1 MDDSEDSYEPIRPKP
16 SDPPPLK
23 RLWQAPPESDS
34 AADVPV
40 SHAKKIRAEAD
51 ERSTLP
57 DEPPRPRKKKKKPVE
72 EVVDDGTGVTK
83 LEETPVLDTYETR
96 QRIRWVIGG
105 VLSVIGLLLLFVVLR
120 AFKGSGT
127 PEVVEAPPP
136 EPRITV
142 DSRPPIEQ
150 EARVLLDMAKQTDK
164 NGNRVAAVGMLEKLV
179 RNYQATPAGREALVA
194 IDRNKKGRS
203 LFGLDTPDQA
213 PGPVTPTDRPGEAVA
228 PKTGQAQGTVAATP
242 PRPQAPPYTRPLPPG
257 YRPKFDHPIHPS
269 GWPTRISCDVDGA
282 VLALVPAATLLM
294 GREDGDPAE
303 RPAHQVAVSTYY
315 IDLHEV
321 TLGQYLAFLKE
332 TGRPIELAR
341 IAPWESARGPQA
353 DEMPV
358 VNLSAREAKA
368 YCNWAKRRLPT
379 EAQWELAARG
389 PEGRISYWNGELPRK
404 DESRGNRAIE
414 PVMTLP
420 TDLSSFGA
428 HDLAANAWEWTSEY
442 FDSKY
447 YQQFR
452 NLVTDPT
459 GPKEPP
465 AKLALVTVKGG
476 SKGGILTWREGLKIE
491 SRFPYL
497 GFRGAL
503 PVEGAP
509 IAPPPAP
516 TTAPGPGSAPAG
528 EVVPF

>member
-23 RLWQAPPESDS
+23 RLWQAPPEAES
-34 AADVPV
+34 ADDVPV
-40 SHAKKIRAEAD
+40 VRKKKGESD
-51 ERSTLP
+51 SPSMPP
-57 DEPPRPRKKKKKPVE
+57 DDRPKPRKKTKKVE
-72 EVVDDGTGVTK
+72 VVVDDGTGATK

-96 QRIRWVIGG
+96 QRIRWVVGS
-105 VLSVIGLLLLFVVLR
+105 VLAFIGLILMVVVLR

-127 PEVVEAPPP
+127 PEVVDALPL
-136 EPRITV
+136 EPRPSV
-142 DSRPPIEQ
+142 EARPPIEQ
-150 EARVLLDMAKQTDK
+150 EARILLDMAKQADK
-164 NGNRVAAVGMLEKLV
+164 NGSKVAAVGMLEKLAK
-179 RNYQATPAGREALVA
+179 NYQATPAGREASVA

-203 LFGLDTPDQA
+203 LFGIDPPDQVA
-213 PGPVTPTDRPGEAVA
+213 GPAAHPIKP
-228 PKTGQAQGTVAATP
+228 ATP
-242 PRPQAPPYTRPLPPG
+242 LAGQDPGSLAGNTRPAKPPAPPATRPLPPG

-269 GWPTRISCDVDGA
+269 GWPTRISCDIDGA
-282 VLALVPAATLLM
+282 ELVLVPAAIFLM

-315 IDLHEV
+315 IDRHEV
-321 TLGQYLAFLKE
+321 TLGQYLAYLKE

-358 VNLSAREAKA
+358 VNVSAREAKA

-389 PEGRISYWNGELPRK
+389 PEDRISFWNGILPRK
-404 DESRGNRAIE
+404 DESRANRAIE

-420 TDLSSFGA
+420 TDLSTFGA
-428 HDLAANAWEWTSEY
+428 FDLAANAWEWTSEY

-476 SKGGILTWREGLKIE
+476 SKGGILTYREGLKIE

-497 GFRGAL
+497 GFRGVL